1 MCRVYYSGDNEYKNG
16 ARHQGPN
23 RHVPV
28 GLELPEVL
36 RDRADDDQIAVNVL
50 RPQPDL
56 PLKILTGTGNT
67 QNEKILKMSEF
78 LRVYRPSVFWI
89 SERTRD
95 QGAISLS
102 GQELGAR
109 IRFIKLN
116 CSLAAYL
123 FAYISFV
130 YLIISVSF
138 HFGSEPSFCAV
149 SIDYRTSFPYMYIY

>member
-1 MCRVYYSGDNEYKNG
+1 MRL
-16 ARHQGPN
+16 APN
-23 RHVPV
+23 HHVLV
-28 GLELPEVL
+28 GLVLPEVL

-50 RPQPDL
+50 QPQPDL
-56 PLKILTGTGNT
+56 PFKILTGTGNT
-67 QNEKILKMSEF
+67 QNEKILKTSEF

-149 SIDYRTSFPYMYIY
+149 SIDYRTSFPYMYIS

>member
-1 MCRVYYSGDNEYKNG
+1 MRL
-16 ARHQGPN
+16 APN
-23 RHVPV
+23 HHVLV
-28 GLELPEVL
+28 GLVLPEVL

-50 RPQPDL
+50 QPQPDL

-67 QNEKILKMSEF
+67 QNEKILKTSEF

-116 CSLAAYL
+116 
-123 FAYISFV
+123 
-130 YLIISVSF
+130 
-138 HFGSEPSFCAV
+138 
-149 SIDYRTSFPYMYIY
+149 